1 MKKIVIAFLFL
12 FQISSIVIAQPQ
24 QTAQELHE
32 TARTF
37 MRQGDYDNALLV
49 IKRAAEK
56 DPDNLE
62 ILKDLTFLYF
72 LKRDYANAMQVGKPL
87 IERADADVQ
96 TFQILGMTYKAIAEY
111 KECRKLYKK
120 ALLKFPE
127 SGVIY
132 NEYGELLALD
142 NELNNAIIQWEKGI
156 EVDANYSSNY
166 YNAVKYYAT
175 NPQPDLFWIAIHG
188 ENFVN
193 LESYTARTKEVK
205 KIILEAY
212 KKMYVFTDLK
222 NNLKGKNISAFET
235 EVLNTMNNSMDVASD
250 GINADNILAL
260 KTRFVLDWFEKGNG
274 EKYPFRLFEHYRHM
288 LKEGIFHAY
297 IQWLYGAAANTDA
310 YDLWLKTN
318 EQQAEAFKKFQT
330 ARVYKIPQGQYYK
343 K

>member
-120 ALLKFPE
+120 A
-127 SGVIY
+127 
-132 NEYGELLALD
+132 
-142 NELNNAIIQWEKGI
+142 
-156 EVDANYSSNY
+156 
-166 YNAVKYYAT
+166 
-175 NPQPDLFWIAIHG
+175 
-188 ENFVN
+188 
-193 LESYTARTKEVK
+193 
-205 KIILEAY
+205 
-212 KKMYVFTDLK
+212 
-222 NNLKGKNISAFET
+222 
-235 EVLNTMNNSMDVASD
+235 
-250 GINADNILAL
+250 
-260 KTRFVLDWFEKGNG
+260 
-274 EKYPFRLFEHYRHM
+274 
-288 LKEGIFHAY
+288 
-297 IQWLYGAAANTDA
+297 
-310 YDLWLKTN
+310 
-318 EQQAEAFKKFQT
+318 
-330 ARVYKIPQGQYYK
+330 
-343 K
+343 